1 MADTD
6 DDFVPVGPSIGPIPA
21 HAAKPVVRKKKKKIK
36 KGRQTL
42 SYENPLLSNT
52 NIAFKS
58 VEKNVRKKILPS
70 VKEVDDGV
78 KPKLDIDVRKN
89 WEHESD
95 TDDSSN
101 NEEIDNKQKRYKS
114 PDLTP
119 PLSTSLFVAS
129 SSSNITEVVSQTR
142 EVTGCTSKPIRR
154 SRINSTKQLAITKKN
169 FVPPYK
175 ERGKIKVIN

>member
-1 MADTD
+1 M
-6 DDFVPVGPSIGPIPA
+6 
-21 HAAKPVVRKKKKKIK
+21 
-36 KGRQTL
+36 
-42 SYENPLLSNT
+42 
-52 NIAFKS
+52 
-58 VEKNVRKKILPS
+58 
-70 VKEVDDGV
+70 KEVDDGV

-101 NEEIDNKQKRYKS
+101 NEEIDNKQKRSKS

-119 PLSTSLFVAS
+119 PLSTSLFVAP